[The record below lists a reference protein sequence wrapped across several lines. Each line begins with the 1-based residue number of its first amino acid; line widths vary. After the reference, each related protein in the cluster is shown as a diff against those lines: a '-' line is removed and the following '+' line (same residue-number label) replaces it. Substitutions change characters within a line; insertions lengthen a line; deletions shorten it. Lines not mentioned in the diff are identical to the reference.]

1 MNNRLD
7 ALAKPLHKRIAPT
20 LGENKY
26 LTFNLNSYRFAV
38 PSRDVLK
45 IITTPTAEQGGM
57 VSLGLVQ
64 LAQYSIQILDLPTLL
79 NLSQKDVVQPAPTH
93 ESSFLMV
100 LQRVEAA
107 LWGIVV
113 TQPPDLLILADTDLQ
128 PVPTSRKVASTLKG
142 ISHVVTY
149 AQKDEE
155 AAEETRQVLLV
166 LDLSALIALSQADP
180 KQTDSKSAFYDR
192 LPIASNT

>member
-7 ALAKPLHKRIAPT
+7 AIAPT
-20 LGENKY
+20 PGENKY
-26 LTFNLNSYRFAV
+26 LTLHLNGYRFAI
-38 PSRDVLK
+38 PSKNVLK
-45 IITTPTAEQGGM
+45 IIATPASNQGGM
-57 VSLGLVQ
+57 LSLGLVQ
-64 LAQYSIQILDLPTLL
+64 LGQYSIQILDLPTLL
-79 NLSQKDVVQPAPTH
+79 NLSQKDVEQAAPTN

-100 LQRVEAA
+100 LQQIESA

-113 TQPPDLLILADTDLQ
+113 NQPPDLLILADSDLQ
-128 PVPTSRKVASTLKG
+128 PVPTSKKVASALKG

-149 AQKDEE
+149 AQQSEE

-166 LDLSALIALSQADP
+166 LDLSALIALSQTDP
-180 KQTDSKSAFYDR
+180 TQPDAKSAFYDR